1 MKYIW
6 FLLLPCLLPA
16 QNANFGLSTGV
27 LVVGDAAGGASV
39 QLVASI
45 PGSAWTAASNATW
58 LHLAPASTSGTGSAL
73 VQFSYDTNPNPGAQS
88 GTLTVGGQTLTV
100 VQAGSSFVPVTALT
114 TLISQGLNLPYAV
127 ALDSAGNL
135 YIADTGDNAIQE
147 WVAATQQMTTLVS
160 AGLNAP
166 HGVAV
171 DARGNV
177 YIADSY
183 NNAVEQ
189 WSPATQQLTTLVS
202 SGLNFPLAVAV
213 DAQGNVYIADFG
225 NNAIKQWS
233 ATTQQMTSLVS
244 EGLSFPNS
252 VTLDGQ
258 GNVYLVDGNNNA
270 LKQWNAASQS
280 VSALIP
286 SGVSGSFGVATD
298 GQGNFY
304 LANTS
309 TGSILKFSSGYVG
322 LGTTSL
328 TERPQAGT
336 DSVTVQV
343 LGAAALPGAGSDQ
356 PWLTITSTAG
366 TAIGFAFQAN
376 TSAAARVAHILVL
389 GQQVTVTQNGDVAAS
404 LTKSAGDG
412 QSAGTGQACGTPLQ
426 VNLTDGAGMPIQGAA
441 VTFVVI
447 SGANGAGAT
456 FSSTSPMPVP
466 TDQNGNATAPALTAN
481 G

>member
-213 DAQGNVYIADFG
+213 DTQGNVYIADFG
-225 NNAIKQWS
+225 NNAVKQWSPATQQVTTLVGSGLNNPTGVAVDALGNVYIADFRNNAIEQWS

-376 TSAAARVAHILVL
+376 TSAAARVAHI
-389 GQQVTVTQNGDVAAS
+389 
-404 LTKSAGDG
+404 
-412 QSAGTGQACGTPLQ
+412 
-426 VNLTDGAGMPIQGAA
+426 
-441 VTFVVI
+441 
-447 SGANGAGAT
+447 
-456 FSSTSPMPVP
+456 
-466 TDQNGNATAPALTAN
+466 
-481 G
+481 